1 MKIKFKGF
9 IQIELFISV
18 GLIIIISS
26 ISFFSVNHIFQKIT
40 FQTRVAQLASDIEF
54 VRSLALA
61 KKETLRIEF
70 FGSFN
75 NYRFEIDNSGFG
87 ILGKYI
93 ERKFDEFSGFPI
105 YFNIQSVSY
114 IDEDG
119 NLAQGSI
126 NFGGSQMN
134 SYGILKFYP
143 DGTPSSG
150 GHIVL
155 YSKQLNKFSSV
166 IIKPVTG
173 RCRIGRVLFNN
184 Q

>member
-1 MKIKFKGF
+1 M
-9 IQIELFISV
+9 QIELFISI

-26 ISFFSVNHIFQKIT
+26 ISFFSVNHIFQKIS
-40 FQTRVAQLASDIEF
+40 FQTKVAQLASDIEF
-54 VRSLALA
+54 VRSLALI

-75 NYRFEIDNSGFG
+75 YYRFEIDNSGMG
-87 ILGKYI
+87 IVDKYI
-93 ERKFDEFSGFPI
+93 ERKFDGFSGFPI

-134 SYGILKFYP
+134 SYGILRFYA

-155 YSKQLNKFSSV
+155 YSKHLNKFSSV

-173 RCRIGRVLFNN
+173 RCRIGRVFFNN
-184 Q
+184 